1 MKKGAIQ
8 NSELLFQS
16 LLEGKEFVIVCKDE
30 KDANSKRVSLYNSR
44 RLLPEADQKR
54 IQVQKFFCEGKWAV
68 RKKKKKQE
76 IYEILNGILVPL
88 VEPLKEDSKTML
100 IEMLGQGMK
109 EEEIVEVL
117 TSRGE
122 SKEAVESEIRRLSL

>member
-44 RLLPEADQKR
+44 RLLPESDQKR
-54 IQVQKFFCEGKWAV
+54 LQIQKFFCEGKWAV
-68 RKKKKKQE
+68 RILHEKLE
-76 IYEILNGILVPL
+76 VYEIVNGILVPL
-88 VEPLKEDSKTML
+88 VDPLKDDSKTML

-109 EEEIVEVL
+109 EEEIIEIL
-117 TSRGE
+117 TARGE
-122 SKEAVESEIRRLSL
+122 TKDSVESEIRRLSL